1 MRDQTSG
8 GSSRSERSDWPMVD
22 DRDQLRSVRSRSEVD
37 CFVSL
42 PASRETY
49 PRSTVAGKATV
60 VVMKWRIGQLES
72 KIELLLCTEFLVCV
86 IFFLSLS
93 PPYTISLAKCAL
105 ALYNQRC
112 RPCVEILVLRRTWY
126 TRIKAMHYR
135 YVSRVP

>member
-8 GSSRSERSDWPMVD
+8 GSSRSERSDWLMVD

-60 VVMKWRIGQLES
+60 VVMKWRISQLES
-72 KIELLLCTEFLVCV
+72 NIELLLCTEFLVCV
-86 IFFLSLS
+86 IFFSLSLL
-93 PPYTISLAKCAL
+93 P
-105 ALYNQRC
+105 
-112 RPCVEILVLRRTWY
+112 ILSAWPSAR
-126 TRIKAMHYR
+126 
-135 YVSRVP
+135 SRFTTSDVARV

>member
-8 GSSRSERSDWPMVD
+8 GSSRSERSDWLMVD
-22 DRDQLRSVRSRSEVD
+22 DRDRLRSVRSRSEVD

-60 VVMKWRIGQLES
+60 VVMNWRISQLGS

-86 IFFLSLS
+86 IFSLSLNS
-93 PPYTISLAKCAL
+93 LLSICLAKCAL
-105 ALYNQRC
+105 ALYVQPAMSPAC
-112 RPCVEILVLRRTWY
+112 RNSWFT
-126 TRIKAMHYR
+126 
-135 YVSRVP
+135 